1 MADQTFNPYT
11 QNISITAADA
21 TTTIQIPIP
30 MINAFSDETVSI
42 VMNYGAQMGACI
54 AMFLV
59 MLILTPTGK
68 LTRSSSVLHLMGLL
82 VNIIR
87 MALTFPYFRSPLSH
101 FYEYWTGDFSRV
113 PAGDFR
119 TSVTANTLSLLLTMI
134 IQAALMNQAWTM
146 VAFWPTATKYAACV
160 LSLIIMLLTI
170 GSRLAFT
177 IVQNEAIISL
187 QPPVHFYW
195 GIHWTVIMNAISIF
209 WFCAIFNVKLVMH
222 LIINR
227 GILPSR
233 SMFTPM
239 EVLIMT
245 NGTLM
250 IVPAIFAGL
259 EWGKFTNFEAGSLTT
274 ISVIIIL
281 PLGTLTAQRISQAGS
296 QSYVSGHSKRTSR
309 RRWGLKSSSV
319 TSASND
325 VSQTKQSTSV
335 VSRSDTGTQIPRM
348 DHIDLELSQI
358 DGFRESSEVSH
369 SLRDPNYSKV
379 RGNDM
384 V

>member
-1 MADQTFNPYT
+1 MADQSFDPYT
-11 QNISITAADA
+11 QNISIS
-21 TTTIQIPIP
+21 TTDPSVTVQVPVP
-30 MINAFSDETVSI
+30 MIDAFTDETVSI

-59 MLILTPTGK
+59 MLVLTPTAK
-68 LTRSSSVLHLMGLL
+68 LARSSSVLHLLGLL

-87 MALTFPYFRSPLSH
+87 MALTFPYFRSSLSH
-101 FYEYWTGDFSRV
+101 FYEYWANDFSRV

-146 VAFWPTATKYAACV
+146 VTFWPTATKYAACV

-177 IVQNEAIISL
+177 IVQNEAILSL
-187 QPPVHFYW
+187 QPPVYFYW
-195 GIHWTVIMNAISIF
+195 GIHWTVIMNALSIF
-209 WFCAIFNVKLVMH
+209 WFCAIFNVQLVMH
-222 LIINR
+222 LIVNR

-250 IVPAIFAGL
+250 IIPGMS
-259 EWGKFTNFEAGSLTT
+259 FTVT
-274 ISVIIIL
+274 ISQLGLIQRSQQSL
-281 PLGTLTAQRISQAGS
+281 PAWNGENSQTLKPDPSQ
-296 QSYVSGHSKRTSR
+296 QSP
-309 RRWGLKSSSV
+309 SSSYC
-319 TSASND
+319 
-325 VSQTKQSTSV
+325 
-335 VSRSDTGTQIPRM
+335 P
-348 DHIDLELSQI
+348 
-358 DGFRESSEVSH
+358 
-369 SLRDPNYSKV
+369 
-379 RGNDM
+379 
-384 V
+384 